1 MDAIAMKQPEAAEI
15 FNVGGRE
22 FMKNAKGDLV
32 AVANIKPADKLQDET
47 VRKII
52 GYALDLSAQ
61 IDRFRSHTMV
71 DLGSFDAL
79 LEQEYGA
86 KIGGKKGNRTYQ
98 TFDGLMQVKVQVAD
112 QNLAEA
118 ETTRKI
124 WERRV
129 AALRNQ
135 SLDPD
140 RLDERAR
147 ALLNYARKEDIIV
160 FTPTR

>member
-1 MDAIAMKQPEAAEI
+1 MLRETQHMLRPRQILVPIIFAMMFGYFGYHLVNGDRGLLAMAHLQ
-15 FNVGGRE
+15 RE
-22 FMKNAKGDLV
+22 
-32 AVANIKPADKLQDET
+32 
-47 VRKII
+47 
-52 GYALDLSAQ
+52 
-61 IDRFRSHTMV
+61 TM
-71 DLGSFDAL
+71 
-79 LEQEYGA
+79 
-86 KIGGKKGNRTYQ
+86 I
-98 TFDGLMQVKVQVAD
+98 AD

-140 RLDERAR
+140 MLDERAR
-147 ALLNYARKEDIIV
+147 VLLNFSRKDDIIV

>member
-1 MDAIAMKQPEAAEI
+1 MPQESWHMLRPRQILVPIIFAMMFGYFGYHLVNGDRGLLAMAHLQ
-15 FNVGGRE
+15 RE
-22 FMKNAKGDLV
+22 
-32 AVANIKPADKLQDET
+32 
-47 VRKII
+47 
-52 GYALDLSAQ
+52 
-61 IDRFRSHTMV
+61 TM
-71 DLGSFDAL
+71 
-79 LEQEYGA
+79 
-86 KIGGKKGNRTYQ
+86 I
-98 TFDGLMQVKVQVAD
+98 AD

-140 RLDERAR
+140 MLDERAR
-147 ALLNYARKEDIIV
+147 ILLNFSRKEDIIV

>member
-1 MDAIAMKQPEAAEI
+1 MAQGSWHMLRPRQILVPIIFAMMFGYFGYHLVNGDRGLLAMAHLQ
-15 FNVGGRE
+15 RE
-22 FMKNAKGDLV
+22 
-32 AVANIKPADKLQDET
+32 
-47 VRKII
+47 
-52 GYALDLSAQ
+52 
-61 IDRFRSHTMV
+61 TM
-71 DLGSFDAL
+71 
-79 LEQEYGA
+79 
-86 KIGGKKGNRTYQ
+86 I
-98 TFDGLMQVKVQVAD
+98 AD

-140 RLDERAR
+140 MLDERAR
-147 ALLNYARKEDIIV
+147 ILLNFSRKEDIIV

>member
-1 MDAIAMKQPEAAEI
+1 MVQESWHMLRPRQILVPIIFAMMFGYFGYHLVNGDRGLLAMAHLQ
-15 FNVGGRE
+15 RE
-22 FMKNAKGDLV
+22 
-32 AVANIKPADKLQDET
+32 
-47 VRKII
+47 
-52 GYALDLSAQ
+52 
-61 IDRFRSHTMV
+61 TM
-71 DLGSFDAL
+71 
-79 LEQEYGA
+79 
-86 KIGGKKGNRTYQ
+86 I
-98 TFDGLMQVKVQVAD
+98 AD

-140 RLDERAR
+140 MLDERAR
-147 ALLNYARKEDIIV
+147 ILLNFSRKEDIIV

>member
-1 MDAIAMKQPEAAEI
+1 MLQESWHMLRPRQILVPIIFAMLFGYFGYHLVNGDRGLLAMAHLQ
-15 FNVGGRE
+15 RE
-22 FMKNAKGDLV
+22 
-32 AVANIKPADKLQDET
+32 
-47 VRKII
+47 
-52 GYALDLSAQ
+52 
-61 IDRFRSHTMV
+61 TM
-71 DLGSFDAL
+71 
-79 LEQEYGA
+79 
-86 KIGGKKGNRTYQ
+86 I
-98 TFDGLMQVKVQVAD
+98 AD

-140 RLDERAR
+140 MLDERAR
-147 ALLNYARKEDIIV
+147 ILLNFSRKEDIII

>member
-1 MDAIAMKQPEAAEI
+1 MLQESWHMLRPRQILVPIIFAMMFGYFGYHLVNGDRGLLAMAHLQ
-15 FNVGGRE
+15 RE
-22 FMKNAKGDLV
+22 
-32 AVANIKPADKLQDET
+32 
-47 VRKII
+47 
-52 GYALDLSAQ
+52 
-61 IDRFRSHTMV
+61 TM
-71 DLGSFDAL
+71 
-79 LEQEYGA
+79 
-86 KIGGKKGNRTYQ
+86 I
-98 TFDGLMQVKVQVAD
+98 AD

-140 RLDERAR
+140 MLDERAR
-147 ALLNYARKEDIIV
+147 ILLNFSRKDDIIV

>member
-1 MDAIAMKQPEAAEI
+1 MLRESQHMLRPRQILVPIIFAMMFGYFGYHLVNGDRGLLAMAHLQ
-15 FNVGGRE
+15 RE
-22 FMKNAKGDLV
+22 
-32 AVANIKPADKLQDET
+32 
-47 VRKII
+47 
-52 GYALDLSAQ
+52 
-61 IDRFRSHTMV
+61 TM
-71 DLGSFDAL
+71 
-79 LEQEYGA
+79 
-86 KIGGKKGNRTYQ
+86 I
-98 TFDGLMQVKVQVAD
+98 AD

-140 RLDERAR
+140 MLDERAR
-147 ALLNYARKEDIIV
+147 ILLNFSRKEDIIV

>member
-1 MDAIAMKQPEAAEI
+1 MLQESQHMLRPRQILVPIIFAMMFGYFGYHLVNGDRGLLAMAHLQ
-15 FNVGGRE
+15 RE
-22 FMKNAKGDLV
+22 
-32 AVANIKPADKLQDET
+32 
-47 VRKII
+47 
-52 GYALDLSAQ
+52 
-61 IDRFRSHTMV
+61 TM
-71 DLGSFDAL
+71 
-79 LEQEYGA
+79 
-86 KIGGKKGNRTYQ
+86 I
-98 TFDGLMQVKVQVAD
+98 AD

-140 RLDERAR
+140 MLDERAR
-147 ALLNYARKEDIIV
+147 ILLNFSRKEDIII

>member
-1 MDAIAMKQPEAAEI
+1 MAHLQ
-15 FNVGGRE
+15 RE
-22 FMKNAKGDLV
+22 VL
-32 AVANIKPADKLQDET
+32 
-47 VRKII
+47 
-52 GYALDLSAQ
+52 
-61 IDRFRSHTMV
+61 
-71 DLGSFDAL
+71 
-79 LEQEYGA
+79 
-86 KIGGKKGNRTYQ
+86 
-98 TFDGLMQVKVQVAD
+98 VAD

-140 RLDERAR
+140 MLDERRAR
-147 ALLNYARKEDIIV
+147 CSTIARKDDIIV

>member
-1 MDAIAMKQPEAAEI
+1 MMQESWHMLRPRQILVPIIFAMMFGYFGYHLVNGDRGLLAMAHLQ
-15 FNVGGRE
+15 RE
-22 FMKNAKGDLV
+22 
-32 AVANIKPADKLQDET
+32 
-47 VRKII
+47 
-52 GYALDLSAQ
+52 
-61 IDRFRSHTMV
+61 TM
-71 DLGSFDAL
+71 
-79 LEQEYGA
+79 
-86 KIGGKKGNRTYQ
+86 I
-98 TFDGLMQVKVQVAD
+98 AD

-140 RLDERAR
+140 MLDERAR
-147 ALLNYARKEDIIV
+147 ILLNFSRKEDIIV